1 MPADR
6 IHFIRHGEVHNPDGI
21 LYGRLPNFALSERG
35 VAMAKLAAQD
45 LKDQGRQVRAVFAS
59 PLQRTRESAKPFKE
73 IFGLDAMVDE
83 RLIEPHNI
91 FEGKVLSA
99 SKILLQPGVWFHLRN
114 PSKPSWGE
122 PFVSIAN
129 RMEAAAL
136 EAFDSVASGDVV
148 LVSHQAP
155 IAVLHLLATGQKLVL
170 KPRGRRC
177 DLSSITSFERVN
189 GKLVEVDYRDPAKQL
204 RDGAIDVGAV

>member
-1 MPADR
+1 
-6 IHFIRHGEVHNPDGI
+6 
-21 LYGRLPNFALSERG
+21 
-35 VAMAKLAAQD
+35 MAKLAAQD
-45 LKDQGRQVRAVFAS
+45 LKDQGREVRAVFAS

-136 EAFDSVASGDVV
+136 EARVGA
-148 LVSHQAP
+148 
-155 IAVLHLLATGQKLVL
+155 LLA
-170 KPRGRRC
+170 
-177 DLSSITSFERVN
+177 
-189 GKLVEVDYRDPAKQL
+189 
-204 RDGAIDVGAV
+204 

>member
-1 MPADR
+1 
-6 IHFIRHGEVHNPDGI
+6 
-21 LYGRLPNFALSERG
+21 
-35 VAMAKLAAQD
+35 
-45 LKDQGRQVRAVFAS
+45 
-59 PLQRTRESAKPFKE
+59 
-73 IFGLDAMVDE
+73 
-83 RLIEPHNI
+83 
-91 FEGKVLSA
+91 
-99 SKILLQPGVWFHLRN
+99 
-114 PSKPSWGE
+114 
-122 PFVSIAN
+122 
-129 RMEAAAL
+129 MEAAAL

-148 LVSHQAP
+148 LVSHHAP